1 MISLSFTLGDGNRNL
16 LFIAV
21 MGISPL
27 LLILTPIITRTD
39 IKIYAIIILT
49 ILCPLLNHPE
59 TMRWS
64 TVLYSCMFCLY
75 FISLSHLF
83 SFSNISQSG
92 ILKLLKYILIAYAI
106 VLFIQQIC
114 VLLGI
119 PIINLSNYDIRQPWK
134 LNSLMSEPEHSGR
147 MVALL
152 MYSYLSIKS
161 ANNGKE
167 NFIESWKNDKLLW
180 MAFFWCMLTSM
191 SAGAYLFLLIVLT
204 RFMTIKS
211 AFRIIILI
219 VSIFIIV
226 NLFLEPIAL
235 KRFMKFGSAI
245 STFDIHKIY
254 SADQSA
260 ALRVIPSF
268 ICLQKIDLFTVD
280 GWFGY
285 GIDYVSDFM
294 SNYLAGVPKGYT
306 GGGLLLY
313 AVEYG
318 FLPFIVL
325 AIITFHLCYDK
336 GNKIPTIL
344 FWIFSILFTGVN
356 SQLAWSTITLLYIVK
371 ISQQIKTDNEYTD
384 TSISAFSK

>member
-1 MISLSFTLGDGNRNL
+1 
-16 LFIAV
+16 
-21 MGISPL
+21 
-27 LLILTPIITRTD
+27 
-39 IKIYAIIILT
+39 
-49 ILCPLLNHPE
+49 
-59 TMRWS
+59 
-64 TVLYSCMFCLY
+64 
-75 FISLSHLF
+75 
-83 SFSNISQSG
+83 
-92 ILKLLKYILIAYAI
+92 
-106 VLFIQQIC
+106 
-114 VLLGI
+114 
-119 PIINLSNYDIRQPWK
+119 
-134 LNSLMSEPEHSGR
+134 
-147 MVALL
+147 
-152 MYSYLSIKS
+152 
-161 ANNGKE
+161 
-167 NFIESWKNDKLLW
+167 
-180 MAFFWCMLTSM
+180 MLTSM

-318 FLPFIVL
+318 FCHSSSLQSSHSIY
-325 AIITFHLCYDK
+325 AMTK
-336 GNKIPTIL
+336 GTRYQQYFLDILHTIY
-344 FWIFSILFTGVN
+344 WRKFSTCMVYN
-356 SQLAWSTITLLYIVK
+356 NITLYSEDITTNK
-371 ISQQIKTDNEYTD
+371 N
-384 TSISAFSK
+384 